1 MKNILLFASFIPA
14 LAVLSCKSEPA
25 EATEA
30 EATAVKEIVLTAE
43 QFKTA
48 GIETGP
54 LQTAEMGGSIRCN
67 GMVDAPPQNLVSVSV
82 PVGGIVKSTDMLQ
95 GMRIR
100 KGDVLAV
107 LEHPDYIK
115 LQQSYLE
122 DFAALTLAESEYK
135 RQQELSSGN
144 INARRDLEKAEA
156 AMLTAR
162 ARSSAGAAQLQL
174 LGLSPESIRT
184 NGIAKSIRLTAPI
197 SGYVTK
203 VNVNVGKF
211 AAPND
216 VLFELVDTEH
226 LHVEL
231 TVYET
236 DLPFIREGQNV
247 RVIIQGQDDSVRT
260 AKVFLIGREIHTD
273 RTIRIHGHLDK
284 EDPHLLPGM
293 FVKAE
298 IETGAHP
305 ATALPVNAVVSYGG
319 KSYVFVAAG
328 NNRFTPVEVTTG
340 NHTGTLT
347 EVRLPEG
354 VSRNAK
360 FVTSG
365 AYALLSA
372 MFNAEEE
379 E

>member
-1 MKNILLFASFIPA
+1 MKTILLSAYFL
-14 LAVLSCKSEPA
+14 LAMLATSCKSEPA
-25 EATEA
+25 EETQ
-30 EATAVKEIVLTAE
+30 TAAPSVKEITLTAE
-43 QFKTA
+43 QLKTA
-48 GIETGP
+48 GIETGT
-54 LQTAEMGGSIRCN
+54 LQTASMGSSIRCN

-82 PVGGIVKSTDMLQ
+82 PVGGIVKSTEMLQ

-144 INARRDLEKAEA
+144 INARRDMEKAEA
-156 AMLTAR
+156 AMLTAK

-203 VNVNVGKF
+203 VNINVGKF

-236 DLPFIREGQNV
+236 DLPYIKEGQAV
-247 RVIIQGQDDSVRT
+247 RVIIQRQDDSVRT
-260 AKVFLIGREIHTD
+260 ATVFLIGREIHTD
-273 RTIRIHGHLDK
+273 RTVRIHGHLDK

-298 IETGAHP
+298 IETGAHQT
-305 ATALPVNAVVSYGG
+305 TALPNNAVVSYGG
-319 KSYVFVAAG
+319 KAYVFTTDG
-328 NNRFTPVEVTTG
+328 GNRFTPVEITTG
-340 NHTGTLT
+340 TTANGLT

-354 VSRNAK
+354 VSRDAK

-365 AYALLSA
+365 AYALLGV

>member
-1 MKNILLFASFIPA
+1 MLLLVA
-14 LAVLSCKSEPA
+14 LASCKSKPA
-25 EATEA
+25 EEAVVASSGTE
-30 EATAVKEIVLTAE
+30 TLQTITLTAE
-43 QFKTA
+43 QLKTA
-48 GIETGP
+48 NITTASLETR
-54 LQTAEMGGSIRCN
+54 EMGGSIRCN

-82 PVGGIVKSTDMLQ
+82 PIGGIVRSTEMLQ

-115 LQQSYLE
+115 LQQDYLE
-122 DFAALTLAESEYK
+122 QHASLTLAESEYK
-135 RQQELSSGN
+135 RQQELSAGN

-156 AMLTAR
+156 AVLTAR
-162 ARSSAGAAQLQL
+162 ARTSAGAAQLQL

-184 NGIAKSIRLTAPI
+184 NGIAKSIRLVAPI
-197 SGYVTK
+197 NGYVTK

-236 DLPFIREGQNV
+236 DLPAIKEGQSI
-247 RVIIQGQDDSVRT
+247 RVLIQGQDDSVRT
-260 AKVFLIGREIHTD
+260 AKVYLIGREIHPD
-273 RTIRIHGHLDK
+273 RTVRIHGHLDK

-293 FVKAE
+293 FVKATL
-298 IETGAHP
+298 ETGSRN
-305 ATALPVNAVVSYGG
+305 TKVLPDEAVVSYGG
-319 KSYVFVAAG
+319 KNYVFTASGSNQFA
-328 NNRFTPVEVTTG
+328 PIEVSV
-340 NHTGTLT
+340 GTHSNGFT
-347 EVRLPEG
+347 EVRLPETAN
-354 VSRNAK
+354 SEAK
-360 FVTSG
+360 FVVKG
-365 AYALLSA
+365 AYALLGV

-379 E
+379 

>member
-1 MKNILLFASFIPA
+1 MKNLSIITALLVVFAS
-14 LAVLSCKSEPA
+14 CKTKTVEVA
-25 EATEA
+25 E
-30 EATAVKEIVLTAE
+30 TAAASPKEIVLTAE
-43 QFKTA
+43 QLKTA
-48 GIETGP
+48 GIQTGT
-54 LQTAEMGGSIRCN
+54 LQSIEMGGSITCN

-82 PVGGIVKSTDMLQ
+82 PIGGIVRSTEMLQ

-115 LQQSYLE
+115 LQQDYLE
-122 DFAALTLAESEYK
+122 QHAALTLAESEFK
-135 RQQELSSGN
+135 RQQELSAGN

-156 AMLTAR
+156 AVLTAR
-162 ARSSAGAAQLQL
+162 ARTSAGAAQLQL
-174 LGLSPESIRT
+174 LGLSPESIRSS
-184 NGIAKSIRLTAPI
+184 GIAKSIRVTAPI

-236 DLPFIREGQNV
+236 DLPRVREGQAV
-247 RVIIQGQDDSVRT
+247 RVVIQGQDDSVRT
-260 AKVFLIGREIHTD
+260 AKVYLIGREIHAD
-273 RTIRIHGHLDK
+273 RTVRIHGHLDK

-293 FVKAE
+293 FVKAS
-298 IETGAHP
+298 IETGAH
-305 ATALPVNAVVSYGG
+305 TTKALPDAAVVSYGG
-319 KSYVFVAAG
+319 KTYVFTAEAG
-328 NNRFTPVEVTTG
+328 NRFIPVEVTAG
-340 NHTGTLT
+340 LHSNGFT
-347 EVRLPEG
+347 EVWLPEG
-354 VSRNAK
+354 INPDAK
-360 FVTSG
+360 FVTKGS
-365 AYALLSA
+365 YALLGV

-379 E
+379 

>member
-1 MKNILLFASFIPA
+1 MKNSSFIAILFIA
-14 LAVLSCKSEPA
+14 LALVSCKNK
-25 EATEA
+25 TEA
-30 EATAVKEIVLTAE
+30 VQEAAGADPKEIALTPE
-43 QFKTA
+43 QLKTA
-48 GIETGP
+48 GIETGL
-54 LQTAEMGGSIRCN
+54 LQTADMGGSIRCN

-82 PVGGIVKSTDMLQ
+82 PVGGIVKSTEMLQ

-100 KGDVLAV
+100 KGDLLAV

-115 LQQSYLE
+115 LQQTYLE
-122 DFAALTLAESEYK
+122 DYAALTLAESEYK

-144 INARRDLEKAEA
+144 INARRDMEKAEA
-156 AMLTAR
+156 AMLTAK

-236 DLPFIREGQNV
+236 DLPYIKEGQTV

-260 AKVFLIGREIHTD
+260 AKVFLIGREIHAD
-273 RTIRIHGHLDK
+273 RTVRIHGHLDK

-293 FVKAE
+293 FVKAD
-298 IETGAHP
+298 IETGAHKT
-305 ATALPVNAVVSYGG
+305 TALPTSAVVSYGG
-319 KSYVFVAAG
+319 KAYVFTANAG
-328 NNRFTPVEVTTG
+328 NRFTPVEVTTG
-340 NHTGTLT
+340 HTANGLT

-354 VSRNAK
+354 NSRDAK

-365 AYALLSA
+365 AYALLGV

>member
-1 MKNILLFASFIPA
+1 MKTFSFFAFLLMA
-14 LAVLSCKSEPA
+14 LAIMSCKSNPA
-25 EATEA
+25 EVPDTEA
-30 EATAVKEIVLTAE
+30 AAVKEITLTPE
-43 QFKTA
+43 QLKTV
-48 GIETGP
+48 GIQTGT
-54 LQTAEMGGSIRCN
+54 LQTLEMGGSIRCN

-82 PVGGIVKSTDMLQ
+82 PIGGIVRNTEMLQ
-95 GMRIR
+95 GMRIH

-115 LQQSYLE
+115 LQQDYLE
-122 DFAALTLAESEYK
+122 QHAALTLAESEYS
-135 RQQELSSGN
+135 RQQELSAGN
-144 INARRDLEKAEA
+144 INARRDLERAEA
-156 AMLTAR
+156 AVLTAR
-162 ARSSAGAAQLQL
+162 ARTSAGAAQLQL
-174 LGLSPESIRT
+174 LGLSPESIRA
-184 NGIAKSIRLTAPI
+184 NGIAKSIRVTAPI

-236 DLPFIREGQNV
+236 DLPRVREGQTI
-247 RVIIQGQDDSVRT
+247 RVLIQGQDDSVRT
-260 AKVFLIGREIHTD
+260 AKVYLIGREIHTD
-273 RTIRIHGHLDK
+273 RTVRIHGHLDK

-298 IETGAHP
+298 IETGTH
-305 ATALPVNAVVSYGG
+305 TTKALPDAAVVSYSG
-319 KSYVFVAAG
+319 KSYVFVAESG
-328 NNRFTPVEVTTG
+328 NRFVPVDVTTG
-340 NHTGTLT
+340 LHSNGFT

-354 VSRNAK
+354 VGADAK
-360 FVTSG
+360 FVTTGS
-365 AYALLSA
+365 YALLGV